1 MEDSAELESFRRQ
14 WLAEVSARAA
24 PATLAATEAAEPPK
38 PAGQTSRELSP
49 RRAAQPQPQSQAGT
63 TQKAEAVAE
72 EKEEPREAGGPGGL
86 AARTQALRLTD
97 HNENDTEEDGFAA
110 DAGVAAVPR
119 SALEHFEAAAAHE
132 ARGQLGDSVR
142 LYRRAYQLDAGVDQ
156 AYRQKHCPPAPPTA
170 SPPPAASATSPALST
185 PALIASCA
193 GAPITPAEPLLPCP
207 LAALPAELLGEIL
220 AHAALRD
227 PASLARA
234 ARACRRLAL
243 VVARDQRVWRRVCQG
258 GAFGLAGMHY
268 AWACDVHGGDG
279 GGGGGRL
286 ECPPPR
292 VVRCP
297 PPPARSWAQAFRTC
311 PRVRFTGVYIST
323 VNYSRP
329 GAHAPTAAARAAA
342 VAPVH
347 VVTYF
352 RYLRFYADGAV
363 LSLLSTAA
371 PADVVPHLT
380 RDAVRAVKSPPHH
393 PHPPAPAS
401 AVDPASASASA
412 VSPNPLPPAAATA
425 LKSALRGRWRLAPPD
440 PPGPSPSPS
449 LSPTTSPP
457 PHGPPTTPP
466 HDPRDVFIE
475 TEGVDPKYTYALHL
489 SLRSTTA
496 AAASNTR
503 LVWRGF
509 WSHNRLTDDW
519 AEFGLRNDRAFV
531 FRRVRGWG
539 LP

>member
-1 MEDSAELESFRRQ
+1 MENSAELESFRRQ

-24 PATLAATEAAEPPK
+24 PAAPVATEATEPPK
-38 PAGQTSRELSP
+38 PADETSREVSP

-63 TQKAEAVAE
+63 THKAEAVAE
-72 EKEEPREAGGPGGL
+72 EEEEPREAGGPGGL

-97 HNENDTEEDGFAA
+97 HNDNDTEEDGFAA
-110 DAGVAAVPR
+110 DAGVTTVPR

-142 LYRRAYQLDAGVDQ
+142 LYRRAYQLDARVDQ

-258 GAFGLAGMHY
+258 GAFGLAGMHH
-268 AWACDVHGGDG
+268 AWACDVHGG
-279 GGGGGRL
+279 GGRL
-286 ECPPPR
+286 ERPPPR

-297 PPPARSWAQAFRTC
+297 PPPARSWAQAFRAC

-380 RDAVRAVKSPPHH
+380 RDAVRAVKAPPHLH
-393 PHPPAPAS
+393 HHPPPAS
-401 AVDPASASASA
+401 AADPTSAAS
-412 VSPNPLPPAAATA
+412 PTPLPPAAAATA

-440 PPGPSPSPS
+440 PPGPSP
-449 LSPTTSPP
+449 TTSPSP
-457 PHGPPTTPP
+457 NGPPISPP